1 MPITPSPRK
10 LCARIGAVLFLSIAS
25 SGFALT
31 EIRTVA
37 QEATEPKFVVLK
49 QSGKTSVGGLCIDI
63 MRAIERVA
71 PDLKFV
77 GDQNW
82 EPLVRVEAGVANN
95 TLDAACGFLRNSLR
109 EAKFNYI
116 EPALFPVHYY
126 LAVRIDD
133 NVQVNNWDDVRKLG
147 DQGTILVINGF
158 GMIKRL
164 NDIGGLK
171 VDSGANDSKTNLEK
185 LVAGRGRFYIHRVP
199 GMLTEISKAGMQG
212 KVKLLSTPIH
222 SEKFHMVVSRELPMD
237 TVEKIRRAI
246 ALLEKTGELKKML
259 EKWENY

>member
-1 MPITPSPRK
+1 MSVTSAPRR
-10 LCARIGAVLFLSIAS
+10 LVAGFGAALLMTGALPAS
-25 SGFALT
+25 AVT
-31 EIRTVA
+31 EIRTAA
-37 QEATEPKFVVLK
+37 QEATEPKFVILR
-49 QSGKTSVGGLCIDI
+49 QDGKTSVGGLCIDI

-77 GDQNW
+77 GDQAW

-109 EAKFNYI
+109 EAKFTYI

-126 LAVRIDD
+126 LAVRKDD
-133 NVQVNNWDDVRKLG
+133 EVQVGNWDDVRKLG
-147 DQGTILVINGF
+147 DQGIILVINGF

-185 LVAGRGRFYIHRVP
+185 LLAGRGRFYIHRAP
-199 GMLTEISKAGMQG
+199 GIMHEIGKAGMQD
-212 KVKLLSTPIH
+212 KVKLLPTAIH
-222 SEKFHMVVSRELPMD
+222 SEKFHMVVSRGLPAE
-237 TVEKIRRAI
+237 TVEKMRKAI
-246 ALLEKTGELKKML
+246 ALLEKNGELKKML
-259 EKWENY
+259 DKWENY